1 MRAKMWW
8 GTVLMVAWT
17 VFAPQLL
24 LAGTYAAEFLRI
36 GVGARPAAMGGAFVA
51 LANDGTA
58 FYWNPAGLA
67 YVRRAELTFE
77 HTPMFGGIAQY
88 NVASVALRL
97 MPGMAVGL
105 SWIRLGVEDIP
116 RYGEL
121 AETRWDRFT
130 NPALR
135 STGQPEGYFGDS
147 ENAIMLSFAR
157 KLEFELSLGV
167 GLSRVWIPAELCVGA
182 TYKYLEQ
189 HLDAFSG
196 HGQGLDAGVL
206 LRLTTEAES
215 AGQPVRSVGLGVGV
229 RDLSRTSLKWNSPAR
244 TIDRTQP
251 VVRCGVAFTQSLRFL
266 KSQAGLAL
274 DKEYFGAEGVY
285 VGGELAVANVVALRV
300 GSHDGDLAVG
310 AGLRLGWVHIDYA
323 FVSYQLRGTHRVSAA
338 MRL

>member
-1 MRAKMWW
+1 MLLVAWM
-8 GTVLMVAWT
+8 VLM
-17 VFAPQLL
+17 PQLL
-24 LAGTYAAEFLRI
+24 RAGTYAAEFLRI
-36 GVGARPAAMGGAFVA
+36 GVGARAAAMGSAFAA

-67 YVRRAELTFE
+67 YLRHAELTFE

-88 NVASVALRL
+88 NVASIALRV

-135 STGQPEGYFGDS
+135 STGQPEGYFSDS

-157 KLEFELSLGV
+157 KMDFEVSLGL
-167 GLSRVWIPAELCVGA
+167 GLSRVWIPTELCLGA

-189 HLDAFSG
+189 HLDSFSG
-196 HGQGLDAGVL
+196 HGQGLDAGLL

-215 AGQPVRSVGLGVGV
+215 AGQPVRSLGLGVSV

-244 TIDRTQP
+244 VIDRTVP
-251 VVRCGVAFTQSLRFL
+251 VVRCGVALTQNLPFLR
-266 KSQAGLAL
+266 SQAGLAL

-285 VGGELAVANVVALRV
+285 LGGELVVGRVVALRL

-310 AGLRLGWVHIDYA
+310 AGLRLGGVRMDYA

-338 MRL
+338 MHL